1 MAFLFLQA
9 VYIMPRLFI
18 AVDLPDSVKDLLT
31 RVRTDIGDASWAKRN
46 TYHVTLRFLG
56 DDVPAARIASIIA
69 ALNTVQFE
77 AFAIRVQGV
86 GRFPPDRK
94 RAARV
99 LWAGIAA
106 PRTMSDLYAQIEQA
120 LVTVD
125 FAVEERPFH
134 PHVTLARLRASRP
147 DRAVDDF
154 LEQYKTLASKPL
166 NVARFVLYESR
177 LSPQGAEYSSRAAFE
192 ALVK

>member
-1 MAFLFLQA
+1 
-9 VYIMPRLFI
+9 MPRLFI

-31 RVRTDIGDASWAKRN
+31 DVRANIAAASWARRN
-46 TYHVTLRFLG
+46 SYHITLRFLG
-56 DDVPAARIASIIA
+56 DDVPAAQIAPIVA
-69 ALNTVQFE
+69 ALQPIRFEPFEIHVQS
-77 AFAIRVQGV
+77 V

-106 PRTMSDLYAQIEQA
+106 PGAMSDLYTQIEQA
-120 LVTVD
+120 LVTVG
-125 FAVEERPFH
+125 FAPEGRAFH

-154 LEQYKTLASKPL
+154 LEQHETLASQPL
-166 NVARFVLYESR
+166 IVDRFVLYESR
-177 LSPQGAEYSSRAAFE
+177 LSPQGADYISRAAFA
-192 ALVK
+192 ALSE

>member
-1 MAFLFLQA
+1 
-9 VYIMPRLFI
+9 MPRLFI

>member
-1 MAFLFLQA
+1 
-9 VYIMPRLFI
+9 
-18 AVDLPDSVKDLLT
+18 
-31 RVRTDIGDASWAKRN
+31 
-46 TYHVTLRFLG
+46 
-56 DDVPAARIASIIA
+56 
-69 ALNTVQFE
+69 
-77 AFAIRVQGV
+77 
-86 GRFPPDRK
+86 
-94 RAARV
+94 
-99 LWAGIAA
+99 
-106 PRTMSDLYAQIEQA
+106 MSDLYAQIEQA